1 MFTNFFFIFF
11 LYLFKE
17 KQQMIRV
24 ERPNLKPLKIA
35 VPNVTLSATTTGFN
49 YFYVPRDTRRVRT
62 LP

>member
-1 MFTNFFFIFF
+1 MFFKIFFNFF

-17 KQQMIRV
+17 IQQMIRV
-24 ERPNLKPLKIA
+24 ERPNLKPLKLA
-35 VPNVTLSATTTGFN
+35 VPNVTTATGSAFV